1 MRVVAGTAGGRRL
14 VAPAGRD
21 VRPTSDRVRE
31 AVFSMVASRRAIAGT
46 AVLDLFAGSGAL
58 GIEALSRGA
67 ASATF
72 VERDPA
78 ALRAIRTN
86 LAACGLAAGAE
97 VVRDDAV
104 RFLGRAAD
112 HDAGHDDAARYDIAF
127 CDPPYAFRGWPELLG
142 RLRADLVVVES
153 DHEVETGPDWRVL
166 RLRRHGGT
174 VVALLVRADADDSG
188 PPAER

>member
-1 MRVVAGTAGGRRL
+1 
-14 VAPAGRD
+14 
-21 VRPTSDRVRE
+21 
-31 AVFSMVASRRAIAGT
+31 MVASRRAIAGA

-67 ASATF
+67 KSATF
-72 VERDPA
+72 VERDPE

-86 LAACGLAAGAE
+86 LAACGLCGGAK

-104 RFLGRAAD
+104 RFLGRAAH
-112 HDAGHDDAARYDIAF
+112 HDAASYDIAF

-153 DHEVETGPDWRVL
+153 DREVETGPNWRVL
-166 RLRRHGGT
+166 RSRRHGGT
-174 VVALLVRADADDSG
+174 VVALLVRADADGSG